1 MRDYQC
7 GHNNPYWLP
16 QTLYRRC
23 LALVRDYERLKAERD
38 NIIYAGGTGDGQPHG
53 ESPVSTTEAKALRL
67 VEIDAD
73 CDAVERALERLP
85 AEYRRGVYTNV
96 VYGVCQWALTG
107 ASDRT
112 WSRWRHMLLYTVA
125 KNKRWI

>member
-53 ESPVSTTEAKALRL
+53 ESPISTTEAKALRL
-67 VEIDAD
+67 AEMDAD
-73 CDAVERALERLP
+73 CEAVERALERIP
-85 AEYRRGVYTNV
+85 TEYRRGVYTNV
-96 VYGVCQWALTG
+96 VYGIRLDNLPYACRNTY
-107 ASDRT
+107 SK
-112 WSRWRHMLLYTVA
+112 WRQRFLYHVA
-125 KNKRWI
+125 KHKYWL